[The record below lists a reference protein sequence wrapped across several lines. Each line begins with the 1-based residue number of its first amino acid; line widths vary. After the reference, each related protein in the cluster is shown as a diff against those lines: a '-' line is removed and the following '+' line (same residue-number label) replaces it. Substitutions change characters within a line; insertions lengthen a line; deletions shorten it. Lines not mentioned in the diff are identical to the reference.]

1 VSLNIPTS
9 LGRVYVEIDSDGEP
23 MLLLPSL
30 LTDHTLYARQVS
42 HFSGRYMTI
51 AVDPPGQGRSEPLER
66 CFTFEESA
74 RAYVEIIDALQL
86 PWAHVVGNSWG
97 AMIGG
102 TIAATY
108 PDRVGCSVLMNGTA
122 SPAPRWD
129 RLQLALLAHLMRRA
143 GRPLFIRSAIVPRFL
158 GATTRRQQPAL
169 VDEFAAM
176 VRRNNARSATF
187 AVESIVVRR
196 PDQHRLFE
204 RITTPVLVI
213 AGGEDESFPV
223 PEARRMA
230 EAIPKAEFVILE
242 QAGHLAAYEA
252 PDTVNALIDD
262 FIDRANC
269 PGRPARG

>member
-1 VSLNIPTS
+1 VTAQNIPTS
-9 LGRVYVEIDSDGEP
+9 LGRLHVEIGGDGEP

-42 HFSGRYMTI
+42 HFNGRYMTI

-74 RAYVEIIDALQL
+74 RAYVEILDALQL
-86 PWAHVVGNSWG
+86 PWAHLVGNSWG

-122 SPAPRWD
+122 SAAPRWD
-129 RLQLALLAHLMRRA
+129 RLQLALFAHVTRRV
-143 GRPLFIRSAIVPRFL
+143 GRPLFVRSTIVPKFL
-158 GATTRRQQPAL
+158 GKTTRRQQPAL
-169 VDEFAAM
+169 VDDLAAM
-176 VRRNNARSATF
+176 VRRNNARSASF

-196 PDQHRLFE
+196 PDQHRSFE

-213 AGGEDESFPV
+213 AGREDESFPL
-223 PEARRMA
+223 PELRRMA
-230 EAIPKAEFVILE
+230 EAIPEAELVIVE
-242 QAGHLAAYEA
+242 EVGHLAAYEA
-252 PDTVNALIDD
+252 PDTINGLIDD
-262 FIDRANC
+262 FIDRHTT
-269 PGRPARG
+269 RRS